1 MPRNESITE
10 SDIASQIHFASGGG
24 GAAGEE
30 EGSDASGDPA
40 AAKKENASETE
51 RPGGEAGAKPS
62 PEAAP
67 RAGEKEKSQPKR
79 PRQPEEDASLGGPPN
94 GSSGEGGGQKEAPR
108 GRSGPEASRP
118 DRAAAE
124 PAPSDMVARAKEA
137 QKKAP
142 PHYEGNRVTF
152 FLTDRQLRVF
162 KKKAALWGSN
172 SAYIISALGLE
183 EEE

>member
-10 SDIASQIHFASGGG
+10 SDIASQIHFASSGSAG
-24 GAAGEE
+24 GEE

-40 AAKKENASETE
+40 AAEKENAPEAE
-51 RPGGEAGAKPS
+51 RPGGEMPS

-67 RAGEKEKSQPKR
+67 RAGEEEKSQPKR
-79 PRQPEEDASLGGPPN
+79 PRQPEDASLGGPPN
-94 GSSGEGGGQKEAPR
+94 GSSGEGAGEKEAPR
-108 GRSGPEASRP
+108 GRSGSEASWP

-137 QKKAP
+137 QEKAP
-142 PHYEGNRVTF
+142 AHYEGNRVTF